1 MPRRVTRRLCAQRR
15 VYGARLNRALLKL
28 SAVLRARILP
38 GRLFHSG
45 IVDTRVEFKRGDLLA
60 FRGSSL
66 YDVMVPSFSITD
78 AALVSRLDNEIPKSS
93 NDKLISSDLSLNRR
107 INLRLRLRSARGG
120 HSNSLSSLVTT
131 PGFLS

>member
-45 IVDTRVEFKRGDLLA
+45 IVDTRVEFKRGDLFA

-78 AALVSRLDNEIPKSS
+78 AALVSRLILYRLQKYSAIIIT
-93 NDKLISSDLSLNRR
+93 NDLLCHTTDS
-107 INLRLRLRSARGG
+107 INSAR
-120 HSNSLSSLVTT
+120 SM
-131 PGFLS
+131 

>member
-28 SAVLRARILP
+28 SEVLRARISP
-38 GRLFHSG
+38 GKLFHSG

-66 YDVMVPSFSITD
+66 YDVNGTVLLYHRCG
-78 AALVSRLDNEIPKSS
+78 LVSRLDNEISHTH
-93 NDKLISSDLSLNRR
+93 LL
-107 INLRLRLRSARGG
+107 
-120 HSNSLSSLVTT
+120 
-131 PGFLS
+131 